1 MGNLVVF
8 CEFLLFFGFLVSLFS
23 PICFWLFERWVYF
36 LYVVKVGLVGVVLE
50 RFVARVMRDG
60 KVTIPKRLRELL
72 SVEEGDYV
80 RLGLLEVIE
89 VAG

>member
-1 MGNLVVF
+1 MG
-8 CEFLLFFGFLVSLFS
+8 LFFVCCEVGF
-23 PICFWLFERWVYF
+23 
-36 LYVVKVGLVGVVLE
+36 GGVVLE